1 MLNPQPSKR
10 DFAITEAVRLITNLL
25 RCVIWLIRHG
35 VFVTSFSG
43 YHVPGGVDHVKVCVA
58 ASPYLYTLLGSD
70 AAWQKRRQEGCLTI
84 YTWFAIRFGIRI
96 EWEEVCASPMQ

>member
-1 MLNPQPSKR
+1 MSPVKPASR
-10 DFAITEAVRLITNLL
+10 DLAITEAVRLITNLL

-35 VFVTSFSG
+35 VFVISFGG
-43 YHVPGGVDHVKVCVA
+43 YHVPGGDDRVKVCVA

-84 YTWFAIRFGIRI
+84 YTWFSIRFGIRI
-96 EWEEVCASPMQ
+96 EWEEVCAYPMQ

>member
-1 MLNPQPSKR
+1 MSQVKPAGR
-10 DFAITEAVRLITNLL
+10 DLAITEAVCLITNLL

-35 VFVTSFSG
+35 VFVTSFG
-43 YHVPGGVDHVKVCVA
+43 GHHVLGGGNYVKVCVA
-58 ASPYLYTLLGSD
+58 ASPYLYMLLGSS
-70 AAWQKRRQEGCLTI
+70 AASQQRRQEGCLTI